1 MRREVLTNQ
10 LALRHFV
17 PAFQLS
23 FARGKPLDPGAAAR
37 RSGDAPPSRTRQALP
52 RGRGSSF
59 RTPPLDTPCSQG
71 RRSPLPL
78 HPLAAV
84 GSTRDALRLPG
95 PSGQDPLNRRSV
107 LHLSG
112 FFHPT
117 PNDLAPKMILRM
129 ASPFCA
135 ARAL

>member
-1 MRREVLTNQ
+1 MIPWRAVAQTRNGSAKPLLTNQ
-10 LALRHFV
+10 LALRPFG

-23 FARGKPLDPGAAAR
+23 FGRGKPLHPGAA
-37 RSGDAPPSRTRQALP
+37 DAPLGRRAALPNPPGALSRTKAA
-52 RGRGSSF
+52 SF

-78 HPLAAV
+78 HPLAAL

-95 PSGQDPLNRRSV
+95 PSGQDPLPRRSV

-112 FFHPT
+112 FLF
-117 PNDLAPKMILRM
+117 AGMISSCPR
-129 ASPFCA
+129 
-135 ARAL
+135 